1 MAKRKTPKAK
11 DLGPK
16 KITKEQLNEIQS
28 VFRAINAA
36 QSDLGSIEIK
46 KHKILHD
53 VIQFQ
58 AMANSLQEK
67 LKEEYGD
74 VDVNIADGTIREKED
89 EQADS

>member
-1 MAKRKTPKAK
+1 MAKRKTPKVK
-11 DLGPK
+11 DLGSK

-53 VIQFQ
+53 VTQFQ

-74 VDVNIADGTIREKED
+74 VDINIADGTIREKED